1 MHTVK
6 YILVQ
11 IETIAMLIS
20 FILGIGAAESSMW
33 WSAILLL
40 FGPFLYGHI
49 VNFSKHVDYCEIY
62 NRACRI
68 KSFK

>member
-1 MHTVK
+1 
-6 YILVQ
+6 
-11 IETIAMLIS
+11 
-20 FILGIGAAESSMW
+20 MW